1 MQPSEQGG
9 PSRRWRASLTPER
22 VRTTAFSRSS
32 LARRGYDVE
41 EVQLFLQRVAEDIA
55 ARETEKG
62 KLRAEIN
69 RLRDWYKKR
78 GHDVDATREASQ
90 AYAKAQAVQM
100 LSDAQL
106 QVEAYVAQAQ
116 SYSRRVAVEARQQA
130 ELVLRDA
137 QERADAASETA
148 AKDYR
153 YNSGGGYAA
162 ELEEME
168 RRVAW
173 LRAFCHAIQVQL
185 HAATDAFSREVDKLS
200 QFPASGAARREED
213 AETTSTELRVY
224 APDARNGW
232 HG

>member
-9 PSRRWRASLTPER
+9 PSRRRAPLTPDR
-22 VRTTAFSRSS
+22 VRTTVFSRSS
-32 LARRGYDVE
+32 IARRGYDTD
-41 EVQLFLQRVAEDIA
+41 EVHLFLQRVAEDIA
-55 ARETEKG
+55 ASEREKG
-62 KLRAEIN
+62 KLRAEIE
-69 RLRDWYKKR
+69 RLRSWYKSR
-78 GHDVDATREASQ
+78 GHDVDGTQRATTQ

-116 SYSRRVAVEARQQA
+116 AYSRRIAVEARQQA

-153 YNSGGGYAA
+153 YHSGGGYAA

-173 LRAFCHAIQVQL
+173 LRAFCHAIQIQL
-185 HAATDAFSREVDKLS
+185 HAATDAFSREVDKLAQYPDS
-200 QFPASGAARREED
+200 TAPRGAD
-213 AETTSTELRVY
+213 AETTSTELRVFS
-224 APDARNGW
+224 PEARNGR
-232 HG
+232 HA

>member
-1 MQPSEQGG
+1 M
-9 PSRRWRASLTPER
+9 
-22 VRTTAFSRSS
+22 
-32 LARRGYDVE
+32 
-41 EVQLFLQRVAEDIA
+41 QLFLQRVAEDIA

-69 RLRDWYKKR
+69 RLRDWYKNR

-90 AYAKAQAVQM
+90 AY
-100 LSDAQL
+100 
-106 QVEAYVAQAQ
+106 VAQAQ
-116 SYSRRVAVEARQQA
+116 AYSRRVAVEARQRA

-153 YNSGGGYAA
+153 YSGGRYAA

-173 LRAFCHAIQVQL
+173 LRACCHAIQVQL
-185 HAATDAFSREVDKLS
+185 HAATDAFTREVDKLS
-200 QFPASGAARREED
+200 QFPANGAARPEAD
-213 AETTSTELRVY
+213 DETTSTELRVY
-224 APDARNGW
+224 APETRNGW

>member
-1 MQPSEQGG
+1 MQSSEQGG
-9 PSRRWRASLTPER
+9 PVRRRASLTPER
-22 VRTTAFSRSS
+22 VRTTVFSRSS
-32 LARRGYDVE
+32 IARRGYDME

-55 ARETEKG
+55 ASETEKG
-62 KLRAEIN
+62 KLRAEIQ
-69 RLRDWYKKR
+69 RLRSWYRNR
-78 GHDVDATREASQ
+78 GHDVDAAPQHQVTQ
-90 AYAKAQAVQM
+90 AHAKAQAVQM

-116 SYSRRVAVEARQQA
+116 AYSRRVAVEARQQA

-137 QERADAASETA
+137 QERADAAADTA

-153 YNSGGGYAA
+153 YTSGGGYAA

-185 HAATDAFSREVDKLS
+185 HAATDAFTREVDKLAK
-200 QFPASGAARREED
+200 FPENTSRHED
-213 AETTSTELRVY
+213 AESTSTELRVF
-224 APDARNGW
+224 APETRNGRY
-232 HG
+232 

>member
-1 MQPSEQGG
+1 MQPSDQGG
-9 PSRRWRASLTPER
+9 QSRWRASLTPDR
-22 VRTTAFSRSS
+22 VRTTVFSRASI
-32 LARRGYDVE
+32 ARRGYDMD
-41 EVQLFLQRVAEDIA
+41 EVHLFLQRVAEDIA
-55 ARETEKG
+55 ASEREKG

-69 RLRDWYKKR
+69 RLRDWYRNR
-78 GHDVDATREASQ
+78 GHDVDATRQASQ
-90 AYAKAQAVQM
+90 AHAKAQAVQM

-116 SYSRRVAVEARQQA
+116 AYSRRVAVEARQQA

-137 QERADAASETA
+137 QERADAASERA

-153 YNSGGGYAA
+153 YSSGGGYAA

-185 HAATDAFSREVDKLS
+185 HAATDAFSREVDKLA
-200 QFPASGAARREED
+200 QFPDNVGARRAD
-213 AETTSTELRVY
+213 AASTSTELRVF
-224 APDARNGW
+224 APETRNGR